1 MMPTTLKRHNS
12 PEVTLVLR
20 IWVKICRDKRSLRIG
35 EKIGARCQ
43 WVSRIEPMSAPYDQL
58 IDATIRH
65 LEDLKARGTRFVPVA
80 PETISLLK
88 QTAPAPTQTRSASAE
103 ALTRPAVSTAPAATP
118 PQPMPKPPLVKPSV
132 PLSVPTPETIPGSAP
147 APAAQALDPQA
158 KAEAFRELRE

>member
-20 IWVKICRDKRSLRIG
+20 IWVKICRDKRSLRSG

-65 LEDLKARGTRFVPVA
+65 LEDLKARGTRFVPVT
-80 PETISLLK
+80 PETIALLK
-88 QTAPAPTQTRSASAE
+88 EAAPASAQTRSAPTGVS
-103 ALTRPAVSTAPAATP
+103 LRPAISTAPATTQP
-118 PQPMPKPPLVKPSV
+118 PTVRPPLVKPSV

-147 APAAQALDPQA
+147 APA
-158 KAEAFRELRE
+158 